1 MSEQSYADVQV
12 VGCGVAATTNTI
24 YRVAD
29 SLGIPIDEARLE
41 PTADFRKS
49 LGVKAFPSQ

>member
-12 VGCGVAATTNTI
+12 AACGVAATTNTI

-29 SLGIPIDEARLE
+29 SIGIPIDEGRME
-41 PTADFRKS
+41 PTADF
-49 LGVKAFPSQ
+49 